1 MLTQITKTIKT
12 MYSKPNAQAIAR
24 KQLEEAQRQLLVYQ
38 SQTEYSQQMVKYYQ
52 ASITRLS
59 AYVRDGERE

>member
-1 MLTQITKTIKT
+1 MLTQITNTIKA
-12 MYSKPNAQAIAR
+12 MCSKPNAQAIAR

-52 ASITRLS
+52 ASIARLS
-59 AYVRDGERE
+59 AYVRSEE